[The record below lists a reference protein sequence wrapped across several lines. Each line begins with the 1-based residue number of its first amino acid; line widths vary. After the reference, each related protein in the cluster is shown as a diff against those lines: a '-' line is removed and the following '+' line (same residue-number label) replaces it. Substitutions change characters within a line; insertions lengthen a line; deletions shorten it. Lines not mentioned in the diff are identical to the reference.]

1 MIRKLLTTTALSA
14 TIALGGLVTANAAG
28 TGSAKSTGVFQPHSG
43 AAASK
48 PYLKP
53 QTDQILASALIG
65 KSVYGSTAKDAEP
78 IGDINDVVM
87 TTDGDV
93 LAAVIG
99 VGGVL
104 GIGEKDVAVD
114 INRLQWIPVED
125 SRRLVADATKDELK
139 KAPAFDRSAFDDYA
153 TLGFVAPAMKKIDDG
168 FASLKKQSKDA
179 VNSLTKDDE
188 TLVTVDPAKLT
199 TDELIGARVYGANN
213 EDIGEIDKVLR
224 GAGNRV
230 EAYVV
235 DVGGFLGLG
244 EKPVALASGTGRLM
258 QAEDGGEV
266 EVHVPFTLAQLESHP
281 AYSDEEY
288 DTMPDSIILR

>member
-87 TTDGDV
+87 TTGGDV

-153 TLGFVAPAMKKIDDG
+153 TLGFVAPAMKKIDEG

-179 VNSLTKDDE
+179 VDSLTKDDE

-288 DTMPDSIILR
+288 GTMPDAIILR